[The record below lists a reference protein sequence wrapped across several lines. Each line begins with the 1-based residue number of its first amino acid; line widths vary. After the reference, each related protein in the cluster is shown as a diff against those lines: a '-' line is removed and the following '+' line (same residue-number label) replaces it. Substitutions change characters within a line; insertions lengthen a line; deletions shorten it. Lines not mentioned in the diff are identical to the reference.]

1 VEIGY
6 HIAMPE
12 PFGGT
17 YVQQR
22 REAQGKSRAVVVAL
36 LCGSLALVG
45 YWFLFRSGYW
55 DIRRIDVVGQR
66 TLSVEAVTDFAW
78 QSLDERASWRP
89 WNSHNLL
96 FLPQQYFTTQ
106 VREHF
111 FLSGVT
117 LERSWPSTLRLFIQ
131 ERQTTFVLTDGRQ
144 SVVADM
150 SGIITTTVSS
160 TAAIQER
167 LQGKRFADTWDLPV
181 IKTDLEGSAEVGYQ
195 ALSAQ
200 DAKRLLDLH
209 MALNRRGVKMRYFDW
224 QGPGTHEVGIAT
236 DKPFRIILNA
246 EEDIDR
252 QWDDAER
259 VMAMKDVI
267 GAVKTYIDVRI
278 PGKLYYK

>member
-1 VEIGY
+1 MSERI
-6 HIAMPE
+6 
-12 PFGGT
+12 GGT

-22 REAQGKSRAVVVAL
+22 REIQGRSRTVVLAL
-36 LCGSLALVG
+36 LTGSLALVG

-55 DIRRIDVVGQR
+55 DIQRIEVVGQR
-66 TLSVEAVTDFAW
+66 TLAAETVSAFAW
-78 QSLDERASWRP
+78 QVLDARTNWRP
-89 WNSHNLL
+89 WTSRNLL
-96 FLPQQYFTTQ
+96 FLPQQHFTTQ
-106 VREHF
+106 VKEHF
-111 FLSGVT
+111 FLTGVT

-131 ERQTTFVLTDGRQ
+131 ERQTTFVLTDGKQ
-144 SVVADM
+144 FVVADM
-150 SGIITTTVSS
+150 TGIITTTVSS
-160 TAAIQER
+160 TVPLQER

-224 QGPGTHEVGIAT
+224 QGPGTHEVRITT
-236 DKPFRIILNA
+236 DKPFRIVLNA

-259 VMAMKDVI
+259 VMAMKDVVS
-267 GAVKTYIDVRI
+267 AAKQYIDIRI

>member
-209 MALNRRGVKMRYFDW
+209 MALNRRGVKMSYFDW